1 MIYPDEKRDSTQHY
15 LANERTFLAWV
26 RTCVALIG
34 LGFFISKFSILIAE
48 FRGAT
53 LTQSSSPGNSLSTE
67 SYYADTQLA
76 PMLGSGLIVLAICL
90 IIMALYNYQKIRQ
103 SLETGIYKS
112 NSGLP
117 YILGTII
124 ILVSLLTIVY
134 LLLVN

>member
-1 MIYPDEKRDSTQHY
+1 LVNPDEKRDSTQHY

-34 LGFFISKFSILIAE
+34 LGFIISKFSILVAE
-48 FRGAT
+48 FRGIT
-53 LTQSSSPGNSLSTE
+53 FTQSASPNNTLSTS

-76 PMLGSGLIVLAICL
+76 PLLGSGLIVFSICL
-90 IIMALYNYQKIRQ
+90 IILALYNYQKIRR

-134 LLLVN
+134 LLLIN

>member
-1 MIYPDEKRDSTQHY
+1 MIYPDEKKDSTQHH

-34 LGFFISKFSILIAE
+34 LGFIISKFSILVAE
-48 FRGAT
+48 FRGITLSQSSLHGNT
-53 LTQSSSPGNSLSTE
+53 LTAS

-76 PMLGSGLIVLAICL
+76 PILGSGLIVLSISL
-90 IIMALYNYQKIRQ
+90 IIMALYNYQKIRR
-103 SLETGIYKS
+103 SLETGVYKS